1 MHPVFHLV
9 TVKPCTNSQK
19 VKYINCVLY
28 CNGFCYADYWNN
40 ILDVAAM
47 HHMLL
52 TATLQL
58 FLKYNI
64 KLTDC
69 HSPNYFLGNV
79 KEELIIAAIVVCLV
93 GLSSP

>member
-1 MHPVFHLV
+1 
-9 TVKPCTNSQK
+9 
-19 VKYINCVLY
+19 
-28 CNGFCYADYWNN
+28 
-40 ILDVAAM
+40 M

-93 GLSSP
+93 GLGSP